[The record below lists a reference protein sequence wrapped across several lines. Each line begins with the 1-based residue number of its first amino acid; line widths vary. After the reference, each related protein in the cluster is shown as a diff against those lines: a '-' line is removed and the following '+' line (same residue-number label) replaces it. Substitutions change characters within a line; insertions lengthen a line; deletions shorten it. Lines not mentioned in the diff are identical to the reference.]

1 MDPEPSPRPG
11 AGSPGPDLRSLR
23 TRSTRYHRPRA
34 PFCGVGY
41 CTNCLVRVNDVPN
54 VRACRTTFAPGD
66 SVEVENAWPSA
77 RFDLLA
83 AFDVLFPNGIDTLR
97 GFRRPAFAR
106 GIYQRVVRRLAGTG
120 ALPTPT
126 APRPAPPGRT
136 VETGVVVVGAGNA
149 GRACAAALVAAGMR
163 PLVVERERSV
173 APVEGAEMLSGT
185 TGVFLPPP
193 RAGAA
198 RSFRLIASAPD
209 GAAVDVRAERVV
221 VAVGGYDAALWFAG
235 SDRPGVLTAD
245 GAERMHPAEN
255 PGFHHATVFGGGPRA
270 LETLDRFADHVDA
283 VVAPGAIDP
292 DVSRRAAELDVPLYP
307 RTLLLSAVG
316 RRGVEAVHLARRG
329 GTSPTFDVPADAVI
343 LAHRRLP
350 HPQMFFQAGAKMAW
364 RPDVGA
370 YGPVLGP
377 GGETTVPGLSAAGEP
392 AGFGRPDDARRSGT
406 ATAAAVVAGGPWV
419 APVPVPAPET
429 RHELEGYYQE
439 LLAADPGPGKVV
451 VCPCEDVLLP
461 ELLEATD
468 HGYRGIEVI
477 KRYTGLGT
485 GLCQGRYC
493 LPDALLVLALRE
505 RRPVPE
511 VGYITQR
518 PPVVPTALGTFA
530 GLPDPGAPSP

>member
-1 MDPEPSPRPG
+1 MEPAPDPWPG

-41 CTNCLVRVNDVPN
+41 CTNCLVRVNGVPN
-54 VRACRTTFAPGD
+54 VRACRTTFAATD

-83 AFDVLFPNGIDTLR
+83 AFDVVFPHGIDTLR

-106 GIYQRVVRRLAGTG
+106 GLYQRVVRRLAGTG

-126 APRPAPPGRT
+126 RPVGSPKART
-136 VETGVVVVGAGNA
+136 IETEVVLVGAGTA
-149 GRACAAALVAAGMR
+149 GRACAGAVVGAGGR
-163 PLVVERERSV
+163 PVVLERELGGS
-173 APVEGAEMLSGT
+173 AIDGAEVVAGT
-185 TGVFLPPP
+185 TAVFLPPP
-193 RAGAA
+193 VDGRP
-198 RSFRLIASAPD
+198 FPFQLIASGPGGTATE
-209 GAAVDVRAERVV
+209 VRARRVV
-221 VAVGGYDAALWFAG
+221 VAAGGYDASLWFAG

-245 GAERMHPAEN
+245 GAERMHPAKA
-255 PGFHHATVFGGGPRA
+255 PGFHRALVFGGGPRA
-270 LETLDRFADHVDA
+270 LEMLNRFSEHVDA
-283 VVAPGAIDP
+283 VVAPGTIDP
-292 DVSRRAAELDVPLYP
+292 DVSRRASELDIPLYP
-307 RTLLLSAVG
+307 RTLVLGAVG
-316 RRGVEAVHLARRG
+316 RTRVERVRLARRG
-329 GTSPTFDVPADAVI
+329 GSSPTFEVPVDAIV

-350 HPQMFFQAGAKMAW
+350 NAQLFFQAGARMAW

-370 YGPVLGP
+370 YSPVLGS
-377 GGETTVPGLSAAGEP
+377 GGETSVPGLFAAGEP
-392 AGFGRPDDARRSGT
+392 AGAVRPDDARRSGET
-406 ATAAAVVAGGPWV
+406 VAAALPLGGAWPAVSAG
-419 APVPVPAPET
+419 PAPEG

-439 LLAADPGPGKVV
+439 LLAAGPGPGKVV

-468 HGYRGIEVI
+468 RGYRGIEVI

-493 LPDALLVLALRE
+493 LPDALLVLAARE

-518 PPVVPTALGTFA
+518 PPVVPTPLGALA
-530 GLPDPGAPSP
+530 GLAESGGPPA